1 MASMTSVSSAL
12 QRQGQVFMKRARTG
26 ATPSVLMAVSLAF
39 SSPAALCARLV
50 IRTYASIRH
59 RRKAFAQ
66 ISKAQPMQ
74 DPLPG
79 EAQGMPDADSR
90 QKAAP
95 SGEPGGRSE
104 RAFRAPARAPSFPA
118 PARRTSR
125 TAASALSRA
134 GMQER
139 HTASSCQGL
148 RPISF
153 RRRDCPE
160 GVRLRKAL
168 RSRLSARRTGRKP
181 KTPLS
186 NICPRAA
193 RAVRPWKL
201 ASRR

>member
-1 MASMTSVSSAL
+1 
-12 QRQGQVFMKRARTG
+12 MKRARTG

-39 SSPAALCARLV
+39 SAPAALCARRAV
-50 IRTYASIRH
+50 RTYESIRH

-74 DPLPG
+74 EPLSG
-79 EAQGMPDADSR
+79 EAQGMPDTARR

-104 RAFRAPARAPSFPA
+104 RALRAPERASPFSA

-125 TAASALSRA
+125 TAPSALSRA
-134 GMQER
+134 RMQER
-139 HTASSCQGL
+139 QTASSCQGL
-148 RPISF
+148 RPSSF
-153 RRRDCPE
+153 RRLDCPE

-168 RSRLSARRTGRKP
+168 RSRCSASRTGRKP

-186 NICPRAA
+186 NIWPRAA